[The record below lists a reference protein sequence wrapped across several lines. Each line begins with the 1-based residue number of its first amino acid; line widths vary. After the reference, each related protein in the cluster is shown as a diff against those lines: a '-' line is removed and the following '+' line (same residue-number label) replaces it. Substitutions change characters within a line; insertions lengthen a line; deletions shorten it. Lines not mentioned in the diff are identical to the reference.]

1 MDRLVSSG
9 CLSTRNQAMTVMMLT
24 ERLATGC
31 GDDDP
36 FVIGW
41 REVLDL

>member
-1 MDRLVSSG
+1 
-9 CLSTRNQAMTVMMLT
+9 MTVMMLT